1 MELKVACPVLGGRRA
16 LPCVWVQLPL
26 DAVTS
31 NNIVKDPDALKQ
43 NLAQLASV
51 GVAGIMGD
59 VWWGIVER
67 APRQY
72 DFSAYLQIVEMIA
85 GSGLKYQVRAWR
97 R

>member
-1 MELKVACPVLGGRRA
+1 MELKVACLRVGRSSR
-16 LPCVWVQLPL
+16 PCVRLVQLPL
-26 DAVTS
+26 DAVTN

-43 NLAQLASV
+43 NLVQLASV

-85 GSGLKYQVRAWR
+85 GAGLKYQVRAWWR
-97 R
+97 

>member
-1 MELKVACPVLGGRRA
+1 LPAPCWAVVAHFRVSGCSCRSTPCP
-16 LPCVWVQLPL
+16 
-26 DAVTS
+26 S

-43 NLAQLASV
+43 NLMQLASV

-85 GSGLKYQVRAWR
+85 GAGLKYQVRAWR